1 MADRGRHDMTALRE
15 IAEDYLRMRRALGYK
30 LTISG
35 WHLEKFVSYL
45 EQTGATTVTVENAVA
60 WATSAGADRSY
71 WAGRL
76 SVVRQFAHHLQTL
89 DPACEV
95 PPAQL
100 LPYRSPRAIPY
111 LYEPEEITALMRA
124 ASVLEP
130 PLLAANYQTLIGLL
144 AVSGLRL
151 GEAIR
156 LDRDDVD
163 VRHRLL
169 RIIDSKF
176 GKSREVVLHD
186 STMHAL
192 SEYGRLRDRRFPQPR
207 CEAFLVS
214 LRGTRLRATCIHPM
228 FARLVRAAGLEP
240 RSPRC
245 RPRPHDLRHAFAVRT
260 LLEWYRDDVDVQA
273 RLPLLSTYMGHVNP
287 ASTFWYLTAAPELL
301 ELVAQRLDSTMAC
314 LT

>member
-1 MADRGRHDMTALRE
+1 MTALRE

-30 LTISG
+30 LKISG

-45 EQTGATTVTVENAVA
+45 ELTEATTVTIENAVA
-60 WATSAGADRSY
+60 WATSAGTNRAY
-71 WAGRL
+71 CAQRL
-76 SVVRQFAHHLQTL
+76 SVVRQFARHLQTI

-95 PPAQL
+95 PPSQL
-100 LPYRSPRAIPY
+100 LPYRAPRAIPY
-111 LYEPEEITALMRA
+111 LYTPEEIRALMRA
-124 ASVLEP
+124 AGDLEP
-130 PLLAANYQTLIGLL
+130 PLLAANYQTLIGLM
-144 AVSGLRL
+144 AVTGIRL

-163 VRHRLL
+163 VRHGLL
-169 RIIDSKF
+169 RILDSKF

-214 LRGTRLRATCIHPM
+214 LRGTRLRRNCIHHM
-228 FARLVRAAGLEP
+228 FARLTRTAGLEP
-240 RSPRC
+240 RSAKC
-245 RPRPHDLRHAFAVRT
+245 HPRPHDLRHAFAVRT
-260 LLEWYRDDVDVQA
+260 LLEWYRDGVDVQS

-301 ELVAQRLDSTMAC
+301 QLVADRLDPTIER

>member
-1 MADRGRHDMTALRE
+1 MSPLRDV
-15 IAEDYLRMRRALGYK
+15 AEDYLRMRRALGYK
-30 LTISG
+30 LQISG
-35 WHLEKFVSYL
+35 WQLESFVGYL
-45 EQTGATTVTVENAVA
+45 EQTRATTVTIENAVG
-60 WATSAGADRSY
+60 WATSAGADPSY
-71 WAGRL
+71 WAQRL
-76 SVVRQFAHHLQTL
+76 SVVRRFARHLQTI

-100 LPYRSPRAIPY
+100 LPYRAPRAIPY
-111 LYEPEEITALMRA
+111 LYEPEEILALIDA
-124 ASVLEP
+124 AGELEP
-130 PLLAANYQTLIGLL
+130 PLLAANYRTLIGLL

-156 LDRDDVD
+156 LDRGDVD

-192 SEYGRLRDRRFPQPR
+192 SEYGRLRDQRFPQPR

-214 LRGTRLRATCIHPM
+214 LRGTRLNKNAVHDM
-228 FARLVRAAGLEP
+228 FPRLVRAAGLTP

-245 RPRPHDLRHAFAVRT
+245 RPRLHDFRHAFAVRT
-260 LLEWYRDDVDVQA
+260 LLEWYRDGADVQA
-273 RLPLLSTYMGHVNP
+273 RLPLLSTYMGHANP
-287 ASTFWYLTAAPELL
+287 ASTFWYLHAAPELL
-301 ELVAQRLDSTMAC
+301 QLVADRLDSTMEELA
-314 LT
+314 